1 MTRKLNWER
10 KVLATAKFQE
20 LAAAIGDQ
28 DGVPR
33 GSMKDSK
40 RDSKKG
46 QESKKDE
53 EKKEEEISQSID
65 SLNGGKQD
73 VTKLKINAI
82 WSRSIA

>member
-10 KVLATAKFQE
+10 KVLATEKFQE
-20 LAAAIGDQ
+20 LAAAVGDQ
-28 DGVPR
+28 DGVPG
-33 GSMKDSK
+33 GSMK
-40 RDSKKG
+40 DSKKG
-46 QESKKDE
+46 QESKKEE

-73 VTKLKINAI
+73 VTKQNINDI